1 MTNAKIDYRSFS
13 GADLVTAAQGGN
25 VKAHGE
31 LARRL
36 QNAKIKGKAYKVTRL
51 EKLMAKVAAP
61 APAPEAPAPAPEA
74 PAPEVITTAP
84 ASEYRPVDGLTVA
97 LKAKIDGGMSR
108 DEAIMFVYS
117 DKARRDAIGSA
128 IGGKVTQKLLAQA
141 CGVTTCR
148 IAQILKAQREATAAP
163 APAPV
168 ENREADILAALA

>member
-1 MTNAKIDYRSFS
+1 MTNAKIDYKSFS

-25 VKAHGE
+25 GS
-31 LARRL
+31 
-36 QNAKIKGKAYKVTRL
+36 
-51 EKLMAKVAAP
+51 
-61 APAPEAPAPAPEA
+61 
-74 PAPEVITTAP
+74 APEVIQTAT
-84 ASEYRPVDGLTVA
+84 ASDYSPVNGLTVA

-108 DEAIMFVYS
+108 DEAIMFVYG
-117 DKARRDAIGSA
+117 DKARRTAIGSA

-148 IAQILKAQREATAAP
+148 IAQILKAQREGTAAP

>member
-25 VKAHGE
+25 GSAHAE
-31 LARRL
+31 LNRRL

-51 EKLMAKVAAP
+51 EKLMSKVA
-61 APAPEAPAPAPEA
+61 APAPAPEA

-84 ASEYRPVDGLTVA
+84 ASDYSPVDGLTVA
-97 LKAKIDGGMSR
+97 LRAKIDGGMSR

-148 IAQILKAQREATAAP
+148 IAQILKAQREGTAAP